1 MFSLILELDEKPSMQ
16 LEMPFAFIF
25 ILIDDDGVSTS
36 PFEIIMSSHLKK
48 YFKLT
53 WSYVLVF
60 TTMKEPLSLFF
71 MSMFK
76 LKKISAP
83 EGIIRS
89 SPRSKG
95 LFAGF

>member
-1 MFSLILELDEKPSMQ
+1 MQ

-53 WSYVLVF
+53 
-60 TTMKEPLSLFF
+60 
-71 MSMFK
+71 
-76 LKKISAP
+76 
-83 EGIIRS
+83 
-89 SPRSKG
+89 
-95 LFAGF
+95 